1 MNIEILN
8 SEKFLQGITAL
19 QEDMNFKVSDNADFS
34 VTYEE
39 SDSDI
44 LSVAIEGKT
53 AKISCTEKVRFFR
66 GLAYALKAFSEKNEN
81 FSVLETPYFTTHGPM
96 FDTSRNSVLNVATV
110 KKLLCKTAL
119 MGLNMFMLYTE
130 DTYEVKEY
138 PYFGHMRGKY
148 TVEEIKEIDTFAS
161 SLGIEL
167 IPCIQCLS
175 HLGTGLQWGFTSEI
189 KDVYDTLLIGEE
201 KTYEFI
207 DTLLKNVSEMF
218 TSKRIHVGLDEAF
231 FVGCGEYI
239 EKNGKSEQKI
249 KLISYHINRVYELCQ
264 KHGFKPMM
272 WSDMLLGGG
281 DIENAGEDGV
291 TEETVKGV
299 PDGMQQVSWAY
310 TLVDIERYRDFIAKQ
325 KDFPNLAFCGAVFT
339 YLSYFP
345 SYKQTKD
352 NLTGIRAAMEAGI
365 KDVIIS
371 IWNNEA
377 ACPLVTAL
385 YGMQLYAEIDY
396 TGKMPGKNADDLFE
410 FICRVSVNDICS
422 LEKADDPAQ
431 VDEISNAS
439 RFMMFND
446 PLVGLID
453 KHIDG
458 VDTRKYYGDLL
469 KTSKAQRKE
478 CDEWFSPVFEYFD
491 AIVYALELK
500 ADFGVRLK
508 KAYDS
513 KNSDALHVL
522 YDESFELEKRITNLR
537 DVHRRLWMYYN
548 KSSGFEVYDM
558 YYGAIISRCSSVR
571 YHLENWFNDSS
582 YIIEELAED
591 RLHLW
596 SVNNLKHPLA
606 CNSFYRFG
614 RYYTANVFAIRYRA
628 HLFG

>member
-1 MNIEILN
+1 MDIKFLN
-8 SEKFLQGITAL
+8 SEKFLQGIYAIE
-19 QEDMNFKVSDNADFS
+19 EDMNFKVSDSALFT
-34 VTYEE
+34 VTYVE
-39 SDSDI
+39 SEDDI
-44 LSVAIEGKT
+44 LSVKVSDKNAT
-53 AKISCTEKVRFFR
+53 ISCCETVRYYR
-66 GLAYALKAFSEKNEN
+66 GLAYVLKAFSKNNES
-81 FSVLETPYFTTHGPM
+81 FSVFETPSFTTHGPM
-96 FDTSRNSVLNVATV
+96 FDTSRNSVLNIATV
-110 KKLLCKTAL
+110 KKLLNKTAL

-138 PYFGHMRGKY
+138 PYFGHMRGRY
-148 TVEEIKEIDTFAS
+148 TADEIKEIDTYAQK
-161 SLGIEL
+161 LGIEL

-175 HLGTGLQWGFTSEI
+175 HLGSGLQWQFTSGI

-249 KLISYHINRVYELCQ
+249 KLISYHINRVYEIC
-264 KHGFKPMM
+264 KKYGFEPMM

-281 DIENAGEDGV
+281 DIENAGTDGASD
-291 TEETVKGV
+291 ETIKGV
-299 PDGMQQVSWAY
+299 PEGMQQVSWAY
-310 TLVDIERYRDFIAKQ
+310 TLVDIQKYRDFIAKQ
-325 KDFPNLAFCGAVFT
+325 KGFPNLAFCGAVFT

-345 SYKQTKD
+345 SYKQTKE
-352 NLTGIRAAMEAGI
+352 NLNGALAAIEAGI

-371 IWNNEA
+371 VWNNEA

-396 TGKMPGKNADDLFE
+396 TGKAPGKNADDLFE
-410 FICRVSVNDICS
+410 IICRVSVNDICS
-422 LEKADDPAQ
+422 LEKADDPAR
-431 VDEISNAS
+431 VDAISNAS

-453 KHIDG
+453 KHIEG
-458 VDTRKYYGDLL
+458 VDTRKYYGELL
-469 KTSKAQRKE
+469 KNSKAQRKE
-478 CDEWFSPVFEYFD
+478 CDELFKPVFEYFD
-491 AIVYALELK
+491 AIVHALELK

-508 KAYDS
+508 SAYDAKDS
-513 KNSDALHVL
+513 EALRTL
-522 YDESFELEKRITNLR
+522 YDESFELEKRLTNLR

-548 KSSGFEVYDM
+548 KASGFEVYDM

-571 YHLENWFNDSS
+571 FQLEKWFADSS
-582 YIIEELAED
+582 YVIEELSQD
-591 RLHLW
+591 RMYLW
-596 SVNNLKHPLA
+596 NTKNMDHPLA